1 MPLFQEIGG
10 GFDSNELKLRFV
22 DEYRGGKLPSRFKC
36 EDEEEVRSRVMVGNE
51 GEDEIDEFG
60 R

>member
-22 DEYRGGKLPSRFKC
+22 EENRGGRRFKF
-36 EDEEEVRSRVMVGNE
+36 EDEVEVRSRVMVGNE
-51 GEDEIDEFG
+51 GEDEIVEFG